1 MAKLSYGAKTL
12 ILETLGPDLSRR
24 EFLKVTG
31 VSILSVTLVSNS
43 AEGNDDLGLNCC
55 YHNCY
60 VNCHSDCGRKGW

>member
-1 MAKLSYGAKTL
+1 MKRF
-12 ILETLGPDLSRR
+12 SRR
-24 EFLKVTG
+24 DFLMAAG
-31 VSILSVTLVSNS
+31 VSILSVTLASNG

>member
-1 MAKLSYGAKTL
+1 MARLSCGAKTL

-24 EFLKVTG
+24 EFLKVAG
-31 VSILSVTLVSNS
+31 VSIISVPLVSEH
-43 AEGNDDLGLNCC
+43 AEGNDSLGLNCC